1 MAWVAAQPLGRFT
14 FTFTPTHG
22 SWLNLIEG
30 FFSKVARSLQRG
42 SGNNQV
48 IFWQHE
54 ANPSPGI
61 AARKYSG
68 EDQVVKIKR

>member
-14 FTFTPTHG
+14 FTFTPTRG

-30 FFSKVARSLQRG
+30 FFSKLARSMQRG

-48 IFWQHE
+48 IF
-54 ANPSPGI
+54 
-61 AARKYSG
+61 
-68 EDQVVKIKR
+68 